1 MTDWYLRAC
10 ARLRAHNRRYEA
22 VCETQPRQY
31 SIVWMDWWVN
41 ASPKSNSCNKITS
54 NKATCLIYQMP
65 ISVMVEISFCIEF
78 QKISNSQTTKEA
90 ILLLN
95 WFFKINSKMHRNTR
109 LHSLYYIS
117 GIPMWSIFIHIEYQ
131 EIFTH
136 FYFCSH
142 FPSLLALAEGL

>member
-41 ASPKSNSCNKITS
+41 ASPKSNSCNEITS

-90 ILLLN
+90 ILLIN
-95 WFFKINSKMHRNTR
+95 YIDFFKLIARCIETLDYIVCITYQVSPCDPFLYILNTKKFSPISISVHIF
-109 LHSLYYIS
+109 LH
-117 GIPMWSIFIHIEYQ
+117 
-131 EIFTH
+131 
-136 FYFCSH
+136 C
-142 FPSLLALAEGL
+142 